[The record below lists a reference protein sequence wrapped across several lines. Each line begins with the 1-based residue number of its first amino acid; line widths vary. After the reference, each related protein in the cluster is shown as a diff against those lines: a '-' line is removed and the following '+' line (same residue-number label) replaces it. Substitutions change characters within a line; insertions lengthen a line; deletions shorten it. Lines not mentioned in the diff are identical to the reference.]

1 MGVLTSKSPTARTFV
16 LLGSAKVVTTK
27 FKTKLTL
34 VLSQLSVCLQ
44 SSSLASLPLWSGGVS
59 GGHQKTKKTSLL
71 EVSKHKNSHRPPQLS
86 LFLSHRVHSQSP
98 QSKLCL
104 FFSCTIPLL
113 FLFRDTPHLF
123 SSSPGRPLSRRK
135 NP

>member
-34 VLSQLSVCLQ
+34 VLSQQSVCLQ

-71 EVSKHKNSHRPPQLS
+71 EVSKHKNSHRPPSS
-86 LFLSHRVHSQSP
+86 LCFSPIVSIPNPLNPSFVYSFHVQSP
-98 QSKLCL
+98 YS
-104 FFSCTIPLL
+104 FYFEIPPPPL
-113 FLFRDTPHLF
+113 FLF
-123 SSSPGRPLSRRK
+123 PGQTAIEE
-135 NP
+135 